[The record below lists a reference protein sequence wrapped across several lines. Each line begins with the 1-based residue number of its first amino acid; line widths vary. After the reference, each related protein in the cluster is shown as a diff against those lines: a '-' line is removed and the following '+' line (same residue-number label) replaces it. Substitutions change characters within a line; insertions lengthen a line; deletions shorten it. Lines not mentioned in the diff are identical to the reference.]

1 MFSLDILFKQHLLTT
16 FETQGM
22 KKNYV
27 VILSQGN
34 TISKIKV
41 SIMDNKSFFQII
53 YYESSVTDLKL
64 RAILLISSKLSL
76 QFSLMWE
83 EKIIQFKY
91 KLQNLNV
98 YIFDIISTWWINNTG
113 YII

>member
-41 SIMDNKSFFQII
+41 SIMDNKSFF
-53 YYESSVTDLKL
+53 
-64 RAILLISSKLSL
+64 
-76 QFSLMWE
+76 
-83 EKIIQFKY
+83 
-91 KLQNLNV
+91 
-98 YIFDIISTWWINNTG
+98 
-113 YII
+113 